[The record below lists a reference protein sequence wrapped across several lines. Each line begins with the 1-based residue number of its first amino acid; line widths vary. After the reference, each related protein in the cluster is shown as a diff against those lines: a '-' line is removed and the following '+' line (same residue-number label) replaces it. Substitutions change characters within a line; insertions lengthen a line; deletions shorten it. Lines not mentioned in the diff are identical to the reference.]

1 MESVIS
7 SRRTPPIMLDPK
19 YIREHA
25 AEIKENCAK
34 RHVNVDID
42 MFLRLDEERL
52 GLLREI
58 EALRAERNT
67 VANEM
72 KSVQDKTH
80 RETLIAR
87 GKALKDDVALKE
99 ATLAEHEGEWKM
111 LALQIPNL
119 THPETPEG
127 KTDEENVEIRQ
138 VGTVTKI
145 ENPLDHVQLAEK
157 HDLIDFTR
165 GAKVSGAKFYFL
177 KGNLAILEQ
186 ALLRFAL
193 DHLGREGYTPIT
205 TPDVAKDEVLLGT
218 GFNPRGP
225 ETQIYSIE
233 NSDLSLIGTAEIAMG
248 GYHMDEI
255 LPESSMPLKYA
266 ALSHCYRTEAGTY
279 GRESYGLYRVHQF
292 SKVEMFIFCAPE
304 QSEALHLELLRQEEE
319 IFKALEIPYR
329 VVDICTGDLGGPAYR
344 KFDLEAWMWGRGEGK
359 GGWGEVTST
368 SNCTDYQ
375 ARRLNIRVKS
385 KDGTVRL
392 AHTLNGTAV
401 AASRALIAILENHQ
415 QADGSIKIPKVL
427 VPYCGFD
434 RIG

>member
-1 MESVIS
+1 
-7 SRRTPPIMLDPK
+7 MLDPK

-25 AEIKENCAK
+25 GEVKENAK
-34 RHVNVDID
+34 RRNVQVDIEA
-42 MFLRLDEERL
+42 FLQLDAARLESMKK
-52 GLLREI
+52 I
-58 EALRAERNT
+58 ETLRAERNE
-67 VANEM
+67 VAEKM
-72 KSVQDKTH
+72 KSAKDAGE
-80 RETLIAR
+80 REPLIAR
-87 GKALKDDVALKE
+87 GKALKDEVATME
-99 ATLAEHEGEWKM
+99 ADFEAKEGEWKSY
-111 LALQIPNL
+111 LLQIPNM
-119 THPETPEG
+119 THAETPDG
-127 KTDEENVEIRQ
+127 KTDAENVEIRQ
-138 VGTVTKI
+138 VGKVVPM
-145 ENPLDHVQLAEK
+145 NAPLDHVQLSEK
-157 HDLIDFTR
+157 HDLIDFAR
-165 GAKVSGAKFYFL
+165 GAKVAGAKFYFF
-177 KGNLAILEQ
+177 KGKMALLEQ
-186 ALLRFAL
+186 ALIRFVL
-193 DHLGREGYTPIT
+193 DHLVREGYLPMT
-205 TPDVAKDEVLLGT
+205 TPDLAKDEVLLGT

-233 NSDLSLIGTAEIAMG
+233 KSDLSLIGTAEIAMG

-255 LPESSMPLKYA
+255 IAETDAPLKYA

-292 SKVEMFIFCAPE
+292 SKVEMFIFCTPE

-375 ARRLNIRVKS
+375 SRRLNIRVKS
-385 KDGTVRL
+385 KDGSVRL

-401 AASRALIAILENHQ
+401 ATSRALIALLENHQ
-415 QADGSIKIPKVL
+415 QEDGSIRIPEVL
-427 VPYCGFD
+427 IPYCGFD

>member
-1 MESVIS
+1 
-7 SRRTPPIMLDPK
+7 MLDPK

-25 AEIKENCAK
+25 SEVKKNVKK
-34 RHVNVDID
+34 RHVDVDID
-42 MFLRLDEERL
+42 AFLRLDEERL
-52 GLLREI
+52 DLMRAI
-58 EALRAERNT
+58 EALRAERNS

-72 KSVQDKTH
+72 KSASGKDE
-80 RETLIAR
+80 RETLIAK
-87 GKALKDDVALKE
+87 GKRLKDDIAEQE
-99 ATLAEHEGEWKM
+99 ASLAAREGEWKTI
-111 LALQIPNL
+111 LLQIPNL
-119 THPETPEG
+119 THPDTPTG
-127 KTDEENVEIRQ
+127 KSDEDNVEIRK
-138 VGTVTKI
+138 VGTVAKLKS
-145 ENPLDHVQLAEK
+145 PLDHVQLAER
-157 HDLIDFTR
+157 HDLIDFAR

-177 KGNLAILEQ
+177 KGKLAILEQ
-186 ALLRFAL
+186 ALMRFAL
-193 DHLGREGYTPIT
+193 DHLSREGYMPIT
-205 TPDVAKDEVLLGT
+205 TPDVAKDGVLLGT

-233 NSDLSLIGTAEIAMG
+233 NSDLSLIGTAEITMG

-255 LPESSMPLKYA
+255 LPESSTPLKYA
-266 ALSHCYRTEAGTY
+266 AVSHCYRTEAGTY

-319 IFKALEIPYR
+319 IFKALDIPYR

-359 GGWGEVTST
+359 GGYGEITST

-375 ARRLNIRVKS
+375 SRRLNIRVKS
-385 KDGTVRL
+385 KDGTIRF

-401 AASRALIAILENHQ
+401 ATSRAIIAILENHQ
-415 QADGSIKIPKVL
+415 RADGSIKIPEVL

-434 RIG
+434 TID